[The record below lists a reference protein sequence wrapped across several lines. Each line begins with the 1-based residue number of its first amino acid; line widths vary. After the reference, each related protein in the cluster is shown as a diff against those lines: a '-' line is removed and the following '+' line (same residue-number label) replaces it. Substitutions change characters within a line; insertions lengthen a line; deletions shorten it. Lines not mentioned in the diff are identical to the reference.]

1 MSPVITNKQ
10 INNSYEK
17 DEIALLFKNFYNRYF
32 TFNIANRMPIT
43 EENQY
48 TIET

>member
-17 DEIALLFKNFYNRYF
+17 DEIALFK
-32 TFNIANRMPIT
+32 IIT
-43 EENQY
+43 RDTLHLILHTDCPLLKKTNTQ
-48 TIET
+48 

>member
-17 DEIALLFKNFYNRYF
+17 DEIALLFKNF
-32 TFNIANRMPIT
+32 TTDTLHLILQT
-43 EENQY
+43 ECPLLKKTNTQ
-48 TIET
+48 